1 MGAGLVSAP
10 SPEKDRVFEI
20 REIVELLARDGRE
33 TAKKAVR
40 QVQRIGGRGLGLAR
54 KAALLRR
61 DLESLAGSTA
71 DERRALMDRWIE
83 GWARGQVQDR
93 ELSRFRAAMAVD
105 RWRDRRV
112 LLGTRLRREI
122 FFNDDPLIRKALR
135 ELRQNVASRAVP
147 PLFDPPEV
155 RFDGDPMEDL
165 QRLQIELETSI
176 LKGDGEARLQ
186 AAEQLTGLRASARF
200 ESAQG
205 LDPTRYLFEDEAR
218 GRYVGYPGSMARSD
232 RDAAIDAV
240 EAMVDP
246 EQAGPAAERFERALL
261 ADPGFGPRLGAE
273 GRDAEESLRRA
284 VTAGLG
290 KREHE
295 AWLAW
300 PFDSEMGDLYDDP
313 ARVARVAV
321 ARVSRQIRLEQ
332 TFEWAARWQNQPQ
345 SRVDRM
351 VRRKVTQG
359 VALSVD
365 RPELGSLTAA
375 AAREQLRGF
384 GERLRSR
391 VLSENERSHL
401 VRRVRV
407 LREGLKAVESRSAV
421 LESWVLHRGSTAR
434 APHAPSLDKVPN
446 LLPAKAAHWAAG
458 VVLRVERQIEA
469 ELSRSI

>member
-1 MGAGLVSAP
+1 MSAA
-10 SPEKDRVFEI
+10 SPEQERVFEI
-20 REIVELLARDGRE
+20 REIFELLVRDPREAAR
-33 TAKKAVR
+33 KAAIN
-40 QVQRIGGRGLGLAR
+40 VQRVGGRGLGLAGE
-54 KAALLRR
+54 AFLLRR

-71 DERRALMDRWIE
+71 DERRALKDRWIE
-83 GWARGQVQDR
+83 GWSMGRVPAR

-105 RWRDRRV
+105 RWAERRAA
-112 LLGTRLRREI
+112 LGTRLRREI
-122 FFNDDPLIRKALR
+122 FLNDDPLVRKALR
-135 ELRQNVASRAVP
+135 ALRKSVASRSVP
-147 PLFDPPEV
+147 PLFDPPEIW
-155 RFDGDPMEDL
+155 FDGHPVKDL
-165 QRLQIELETSI
+165 EHLQTELETSI

-186 AAEQLTGLRASARF
+186 AAEHLTGLRARVVF
-200 ESAQG
+200 ESKQG
-205 LDPTRYLFEDEAR
+205 LDPTRHVFEDEVR
-218 GRYVGYPGSMARSD
+218 GRYVGFPGSMARSD

-246 EQAGPAAERFERALL
+246 KQAGPTAERFERALL

-300 PFDSEMGDLYDDP
+300 PFESEMGDLYDDP

-321 ARVSRQIRLEQ
+321 DRVSRQIRLEQ

-365 RPELGSLTAA
+365 RPELGSLTAG
-375 AAREQLRGF
+375 AAREQLRGL

-391 VLSENERSHL
+391 ALSENERSLL

-407 LREGLKAVESRSAV
+407 LRESLKAVESRSAV

-446 LLPAKAAHWAAG
+446 LLPAKAARWAAG
-458 VVLRVERQIEA
+458 VVLRVEQRIEA

>member
-1 MGAGLVSAP
+1 MSAT
-10 SPEKDRVFEI
+10 SPEQERVFEI
-20 REIVELLARDGRE
+20 REIFEPLIRDPREAAR
-33 TAKKAVR
+33 KAAIH
-40 QVQRIGGRGLGLAR
+40 VQRVGGRGLGLAR
-54 KAALLRR
+54 KAVLLRR
-61 DLESLAGSTA
+61 DLESLADSTA
-71 DERRALMDRWIE
+71 AERRALMDRWIE

-105 RWRDRRV
+105 RWAERRV

-155 RFDGDPMEDL
+155 RFDSDPAEDL

-176 LKGDGEARLQ
+176 LKGEGEARLQ
-186 AAEQLTGLRASARF
+186 AAEQLAGLRAKAGF
-200 ESAQG
+200 QSAQG
-205 LDPTRYLFEDEAR
+205 LDPTRYIFEDEAR

-232 RDAAIDAV
+232 RDARIDAI
-240 EAMVDP
+240 EIMADAK
-246 EQAGPAAERFERALL
+246 QAGPAAEQFERALL
-261 ADPGFGPRLGAE
+261 ADPGFKPRLGAE
-273 GRDAEESLRRA
+273 ARRAEESLQRA
-284 VTAGLG
+284 VKAGLG
-290 KREHE
+290 RREHE

-300 PFDSEMGDLYDDP
+300 PFASEMDDLYDDP

-321 ARVSRQIRLEQ
+321 DRVCRQIRLEQ
-332 TFEWAARWQNQPQ
+332 TFDWAARWQNQPH

-351 VRRKVTQG
+351 VRRKVAQG

-365 RPELGSLTAA
+365 RPELGSLTAG
-375 AAREQLRGF
+375 AAREQLRGL

-391 VLSENERSHL
+391 ALSEDERSLL
-401 VRRVRV
+401 VRRARV
-407 LREGLKAVESRSAV
+407 LREGVKAVESRSAV

-446 LLPAKAAHWAAG
+446 LLPAKAARWAAG
-458 VVLRVERQIEA
+458 VVLRVEQRIEA